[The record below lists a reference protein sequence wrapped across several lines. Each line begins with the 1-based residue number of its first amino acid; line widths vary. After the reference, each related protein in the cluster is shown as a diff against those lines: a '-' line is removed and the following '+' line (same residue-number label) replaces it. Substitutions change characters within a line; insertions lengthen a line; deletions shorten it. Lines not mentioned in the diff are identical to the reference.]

1 MAAYSAGVRTIIIP
15 ADNLKDLGELDPLVR
30 ENVTFI
36 PCRRA
41 CEVLANALVDVG
53 VDCQKVDKIVTED
66 ISEIALAPTEV
77 AVPKTPS
84 RKRAS
89 SGK

>member
-41 CEVLANALVDVG
+41 CEVLENALVNIG
-53 VDCQKVDKIVTED
+53 VNCQSVDNAVAED
-66 ISEIALAPTEV
+66 ISEITLASTEV
-77 AVPKTPS
+77 ALPQAPS

-89 SGK
+89 SK